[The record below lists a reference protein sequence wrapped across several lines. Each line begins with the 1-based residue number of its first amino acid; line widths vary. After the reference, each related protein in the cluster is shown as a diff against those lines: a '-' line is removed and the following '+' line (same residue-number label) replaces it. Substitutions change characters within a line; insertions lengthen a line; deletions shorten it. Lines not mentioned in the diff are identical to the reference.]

1 MTTENEMK
9 PAAPAE
15 ALDGGRCAVDAGS
28 VSGIRCEGWEGPCD
42 SINAKRRRQ
51 NTRYVDEERN
61 YVTLCDDCM
70 KLNHEYWEEM
80 WADYY
85 SNCM

>member
-1 MTTENEMK
+1 M
-9 PAAPAE
+9 
-15 ALDGGRCAVDAGS
+15 
-28 VSGIRCEGWEGPCD
+28 
-42 SINAKRRRQ
+42 NAKRRGQ

-70 KLNHEYWEEM
+70 KLNHEYWKEM